1 MHKKWMCFWE
11 SFSNVFKFVFNYEN
25 LDVIEI
31 NMFFH
36 FQVQALDTI

>member
-1 MHKKWMCFWE
+1 M
-11 SFSNVFKFVFNYEN
+11 FKFVFNYED

-36 FQVQALDTI
+36 FQVQALNTCKSHDMQDIM